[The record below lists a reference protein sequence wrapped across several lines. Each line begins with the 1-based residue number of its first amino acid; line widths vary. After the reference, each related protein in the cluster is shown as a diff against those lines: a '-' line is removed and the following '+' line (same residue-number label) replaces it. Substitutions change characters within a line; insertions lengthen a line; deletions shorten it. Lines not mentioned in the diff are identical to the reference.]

1 MKGRTVGLDIFNGEL
16 KMTETIFLEFDAIT
30 KNEDTFNWVYQLI
43 DEYIQE
49 VKDRGGNVKIASE
62 KTYEFDSVTLMI
74 QEDNAINHFK
84 EREGK
89 KLITLP
95 LGDNGRQQT
104 LSMSITLYPEA
115 PEDFKLEPKEL
126 SCLFIDT
133 QLGRDQKVA
142 RYTTYAQITH
152 KPTGIIVTSTDER
165 NQVTNKE
172 MAERLLKAKLFKLK

>member
-1 MKGRTVGLDIFNGEL
+1 M
-16 KMTETIFLEFDAIT
+16 ETIFLEFDAIT
-30 KNEDTFNWVYQLI
+30 KSENTFDWIYRLI

-89 KLITLP
+89 QRMTIP
-95 LGDNGRQQT
+95 FGDTGRRQT
-104 LSMSITLYPEA
+104 LSMNIALYPEA

-126 SCLFIDT
+126 NCLFIDS
-133 QLGRDQKVA
+133 QLGRDQRVA
-142 RYTTYAQITH
+142 RYTTYAQLTH
-152 KPTGIIVTSTDER
+152 KPTRIIVTSTDER
-165 NQVTNKE
+165 NQITNKE
-172 MAERLLKAKLFKLK
+172 MAERLLKAKVLKHYEQKQ